1 MSDAEKPV
9 SKSKAAWNEVG
20 DKFSNLGD
28 GFKSQYHSEDEEKPS
43 GEAVKQAFEAVT
55 ESLEGFFSS
64 LGSAL
69 KDEKV
74 QQEAKSAASAVI
86 DALGVTVE
94 DVGVELKN
102 IFNKD
107 SSVVDGKPADAESQ
121 TSGAE
126 AEEMI
131 DAASE
136 HLREDL
142 DS

>member
-9 SKSKAAWNEVG
+9 SKSKAAWNDVG

-28 GFKSQYHSEDEEKPS
+28 GFKSHYHSEDEEKPS

-74 QQEAKSAASAVI
+74 QQEAKSAATAVV

-94 DVGVELKN
+94 DLGVELKN

-107 SSVVDGKPADAESQ
+107 TSVDARPADDEPQ
-121 TSGAE
+121 TTEAE
-126 AEEMI
+126 AQEMM
-131 DAASE
+131 DAASD